1 MMSISL
7 LLLFVAFFLAL
18 AGGILNNPRLNSAA
32 ICVAVVAV
40 ALGQGKL
47 TQ

>member
-7 LLLFVAFFLAL
+7 LLLFVAFFLGL
-18 AGGILNNPRLNSAA
+18 AGGIMNNPRLNSAA
-32 ICVAVVAV
+32 ICVSIVAV
-40 ALGQGKL
+40 ALTTGKL